1 MKSNPSS
8 FLKVYPIEDKESGI
22 QFVNDSL
29 ESSSILPKS
38 RIIPSSDIEE
48 EDSNSLLQHLSNNS
62 SEHDIDNQDEAIK
75 NNNGSQDNSVISV
88 ISSDDDSVMLVDDES
103 SQESDNMD
111 EIDDSLEDIDYEH
124 SSSISNED
132 CDHDC
137 AFSHDHSDHSDNS
150 TNSSDLDD
158 SFDELG
164 SIIRDSLYSNPKTN
178 QIKNNGNDMLTI
190 HSLSESDLDSNMSES
205 NSTHVIIDNSSMNQH
220 EKCISSSSLLD
231 HSSSKF
237 ITMMNDEEY
246 LQLAHTKL
254 PYFQSIQELEIAG
267 CPFRLYIFFHLFI
280 AFGKMFKTSNRTKS
294 IEDLQAAPPK

>member
-1 MKSNPSS
+1 
-8 FLKVYPIEDKESGI
+8 
-22 QFVNDSL
+22 
-29 ESSSILPKS
+29 
-38 RIIPSSDIEE
+38 
-48 EDSNSLLQHLSNNS
+48 
-62 SEHDIDNQDEAIK
+62 
-75 NNNGSQDNSVISV
+75 
-88 ISSDDDSVMLVDDES
+88 
-103 SQESDNMD
+103 MD
-111 EIDDSLEDIDYEH
+111 EIDDNLEDIDYEH

-150 TNSSDLDD
+150 NNSSDLDD

-164 SIIRDSLYSNPKTN
+164 LIIRDSLYSNPKTN

-205 NSTHVIIDNSSMNQH
+205 NSTHVIIDNSSMNQY

-267 CPFRLYIFFHLFI
+267 CPFRLYIFFSFI
-280 AFGKMFKTSNRTKS
+280 HSFWENVQNFKSY
-294 IEDLQAAPPK
+294 